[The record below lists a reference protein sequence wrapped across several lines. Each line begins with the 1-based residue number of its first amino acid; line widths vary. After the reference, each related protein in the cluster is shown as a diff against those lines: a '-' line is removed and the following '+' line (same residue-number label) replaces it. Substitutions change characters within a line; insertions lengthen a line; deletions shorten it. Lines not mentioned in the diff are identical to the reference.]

1 MQSIN
6 LDKCNATRDTNQSEA
21 TCESANDDGLQ
32 IQGVDKFLLVK
43 MWPVPHLRRGP
54 PMDTLET
61 TQAIVS
67 LSSIL
72 RVSLAHCSNSSC
84 ALTLYSLLF
93 HHIPALVAVFE
104 TCHFVSAP
112 SLLVDI

>member
-43 MWPVPHLRRGP
+43 MSVPHLRRGAP
-54 PMDTLET
+54 LDTLET
-61 TQAIVS
+61 QADSKSFLLFCVS
-67 LSSIL
+67 L
-72 RVSLAHCSNSSC
+72 
-84 ALTLYSLLF
+84 
-93 HHIPALVAVFE
+93 
-104 TCHFVSAP
+104 
-112 SLLVDI
+112 